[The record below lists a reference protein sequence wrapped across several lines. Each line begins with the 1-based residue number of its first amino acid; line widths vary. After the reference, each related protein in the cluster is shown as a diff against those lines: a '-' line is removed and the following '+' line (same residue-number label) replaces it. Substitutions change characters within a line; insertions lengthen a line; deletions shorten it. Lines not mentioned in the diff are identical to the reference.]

1 MAASKRNLEFYREVT
16 RLSGAIVGMY
26 AGNRDQASPSALG
39 NGFGSSSKRERLFRR
54 LLWCC
59 VVDRRDKGDGINMTK
74 ILEAY
79 SNDSRKTSIKKPPAL
94 LPRPTRSELRARGKA
109 LRKHCPRSRH
119 AVWEP
124 LPDRPDPLRL
134 VQESD
139 VGRLPELI
147 PLRHGRM
154 LPSPFTFFRG
164 TALNMATDLAGTP
177 TTGLR
182 VQACGDAH
190 LGNFLCFA
198 TPERNL
204 IFDIHDLDETLP
216 APWEWD
222 VKRLTTS
229 FVLASRTNGLSDK
242 IAREAVLSCVRAYRD
257 YMAQFGTMRVLEVWY
272 TRFEAEELATD
283 IDDPDMH
290 KLAIKE
296 LAKAKNVCMVE
307 EVFPKLT
314 DTSGSTPVIKD
325 DPPYLY
331 HRLEQGEKEFYA
343 VIADGLAHYRESL
356 PDERR
361 ILLDRFGVK
370 DLAIKVVGVGS
381 VGTVCC
387 VALLMASKK
396 DPLFLQV
403 KEARPSVLEPFAG
416 KSIYTNHGQR
426 VVNGHRLMQS
436 ASDIFL
442 GWTQDQSG
450 RHFYVRQLRDMKMK
464 FPIEKFKA
472 AGMIRF
478 AQWCGGTLARAH
490 ARSGEA
496 AAISGYLGK
505 ADTFD
510 RAIAAFAISY
520 ADQVERDYEAFAKA
534 VREGE
539 LESTLENKD

>member
-1 MAASKRNLEFYREVT
+1 MS
-16 RLSGAIVGMY
+16 
-26 AGNRDQASPSALG
+26 
-39 NGFGSSSKRERLFRR
+39 
-54 LLWCC
+54 
-59 VVDRRDKGDGINMTK
+59 K
-74 ILEAY
+74 ILDAT
-79 SNDSRKTSIKKPPAL
+79 SKDSRQTSIEKPPAFV
-94 LPRPTRSELRARGKA
+94 PRPSQSELSARGKA
-109 LRKHCPRSRH
+109 LRKQCPRSCQG
-119 AVWEP
+119 VWEP

-134 VQESD
+134 VEESD
-139 VGRLPELI
+139 VGRLPDLI

-154 LPSPFTFFRG
+154 LLSPFTFFRG
-164 TALNMATDLAGTP
+164 TALNMAVDLAGTP

-190 LGNFLCFA
+190 LGNFRCFA

-222 VKRLTTS
+222 VKRLAAS
-229 FVLASRTNGLSDK
+229 FVLASRVNGLSDK
-242 IAREAVLSCVRAYRD
+242 IAREAVLTCVRAYRD
-257 YMAQFGTMRVLEVWY
+257 HMAEFSTMRVLEVWY
-272 TRFEAEELATD
+272 TRFTAEELVTN
-283 IDDPDMH
+283 INDPDMH
-290 KLAIKE
+290 KITLKG
-296 LAKAKNVCMVE
+296 LAKAKGVCMVE
-307 EVFPKLT
+307 DVFPKLA
-314 DTSGSTPVIKD
+314 DTSGATPVIKD
-325 DPPYLY
+325 NPPYIY
-331 HRLEQGEKEFYA
+331 HHFEHGEEEFYA
-343 VIADGLAHYRESL
+343 VIADGFAHYRESL

-361 ILLDRFGVK
+361 ILLDRFRVK

-381 VGTVCC
+381 VGTVCG
-387 VALLMASKK
+387 VALLMASEK

-416 KSIYTNHGQR
+416 KSIYANHGRR

-442 GWTQDQSG
+442 GWTQGQSG
-450 RHFYVRQLRDMKMK
+450 RHFYVRQLQDMKMI

-472 AGMIRF
+472 AGMIHF

-490 ARSGEA
+490 ARSGES

-510 RAIAAFAISY
+510 RAIAAFAITY

-534 VREGE
+534 VHEGQ
-539 LESTLENKD
+539 LEACIENKD